1 MDRLNITEDPDTSI
15 VINEMSGLNLDEN
28 QVGLNQFS
36 EKQEDVSSDD
46 GNEDPAGKQKFDI
59 YKDQLK

>member
-15 VINEMSGLNLDEN
+15 VINEMSGLNLDDGR
-28 QVGLNQFS
+28 VGLNQFS

-46 GNEDPAGKQKFDI
+46 GNEDPAGKHIFNWFQE
-59 YKDQLK
+59 Q